1 MASVVELKAQA
12 KELGIK
18 GYSKMN
24 KAELEKAVK
33 PKPGLTY
40 EKRMANYHQQN
51 GSAKITARQSRRLRH
66 KFNKVR
72 GK

>member
-1 MASVVELKAQA
+1 MATLVELKAQA

-40 EKRMANYHQQN
+40 EQRMVNYVRQN
-51 GSAKITARQSRRLRH
+51 GSVKITAKQSRRLRQ
-66 KFNKVR
+66 KLNKTIGR
-72 GK
+72 